1 MTPAA
6 GFAQVDALEPRRLLS
21 STLEVQ
27 LLGTSL
33 PAELPVGM
41 HATAHTV
48 RVAVR
53 PTEATPLPKRV
64 RLEVSLADESGRLTR
79 VGTVQLGTS
88 RLAVGREV
96 ITTAR
101 LRVPASLAEGTYQ
114 LVVVSP
120 ALVEAAEVPST
131 QVLRGLTAVPARVDL
146 ELTSTGRLLPDSPGL
161 FSIEP
166 VVSNL
171 GNAAF
176 RGTVV
181 VQTSL
186 QIDEGTPVIIDSRP
200 VRLTLA
206 AGQQLQLSPTQVTLE
221 GRSSA
226 DTVWRFESKLHI
238 AGSVAGESPANN
250 IARLAPIVVAPAP
263 SDAAST
269 PPETASPGTA
279 SAPPATAELRSTS
292 VIPYAH
298 PVYPVWPV
306 VPVVPVIPP
315 VIPVV
320 PVYPTFPVFPCGC
333 FSSGFFFFTSWGSNS
348 FFFIR
353 F

>member
-6 GFAQVDALEPRRLLS
+6 GFEHMEQLESRQLLS
-21 STLEVQ
+21 GTLEVQ
-27 LLGTSL
+27 LVGTSL

-41 HATAHTV
+41 NASAHTV
-48 RVAVR
+48 RLAVR
-53 PTEATPLPKRV
+53 PTEVIPLPRRV
-64 RLEVSLADESGRLTR
+64 RLELSLADELGRLTR
-79 VGTVQLGTS
+79 VGTTQVGTA
-88 RLAVGREV
+88 RLATGREV
-96 ITTAR
+96 VTTAKLR
-101 LRVPASLAEGTYQ
+101 LPARLPEGTYQ
-114 LVVVSP
+114 LVVDSP
-120 ALVEAAEVPST
+120 ASAESQGVLSP

-146 ELTSTGRLLPDSPGL
+146 ELTSTGRLVPESPGL

-171 GNAAF
+171 GNASF
-176 RGTVV
+176 SGTVV

-186 QIDEGTPVIIDSRP
+186 QIDEGPPVIIDSRP

-206 AGQQLQLSPTQVTLE
+206 AGRQLKLSPTQVTLE
-221 GRSSA
+221 GRSPTE
-226 DTVWRFESKLHI
+226 TVWRFESVLHVT
-238 AGSVAGESPANN
+238 GLVAGDLPSNN

-263 SDAAST
+263 PDAASVR
-269 PPETASPGTA
+269 PETASA
-279 SAPPATAELRSTS
+279 VPATAELRSTS

-298 PVYPVWPV
+298 PVQPVWPV
-306 VPVVPVIPP
+306 APVVPVIPVVP
-315 VIPVV
+315 VMPVV

-333 FSSGFFFFTSWGSNS
+333 FTGGFFFFTSWGSNS